1 MLAALY
7 ARRYNSPKAE
17 MAEEGEKTEP
27 GTPRQRQR
35 ARQRGQVARSVE
47 LVSAVLLFTVMLLI
61 FKLEGYTSGNFTAY
75 FRDTVGRADQIEIT
89 ETYLPTFII
98 DQAAYVGR
106 LLMPFLLGSVL
117 AVLLTN
123 FLQVGLVFS
132 AQPLNPDLGRI
143 NPSKGFSR
151 MFSMRSLVELL
162 KNMLKLGVVAVVGFS
177 ILYRSAPG
185 LMASMAMTTDAG
197 AALGVAI
204 AWRIAVYCC
213 ALLLVLAI
221 LDYMYQ
227 RFEFEKS
234 IRMSKQEIKDEYKNM
249 EGDPQIKRRIR
260 DMGRQIIMSRMM
272 EKLKTADAVI
282 TNPTHYAVAMQYE
295 LDWPAPK
302 IVAKGKDYMALRI
315 IRLAEEQGIPVY
327 QQPELARALYKVEL
341 EQFVPAALFKAVA
354 QVIAHLSKVD
364 SRLRRKLTRLR
375 PKPA

>member
-1 MLAALY
+1 
-7 ARRYNSPKAE
+7 

-27 GTPRQRQR
+27 GTQRQRQR

-61 FKLEGYTSGNFTAY
+61 FKLDGYTARHFNAY
-75 FRDTVGRADQIEIT
+75 MQDTIGRADQIELT
-89 ETYLPTFII
+89 GDSLQPFIVE
-98 DQAAYVGR
+98 QAKAIAL

-117 AVLLTN
+117 AVLIAN
-123 FLQVGLVFS
+123 FMQVGLVFS

-143 NPSKGFSR
+143 NPGKGFSR
-151 MFSMRSLVELL
+151 LFSMRSLVELL
-162 KNMLKLGVVAVVGFS
+162 KNLLKLGVVAVVGFT
-177 ILYRSAPG
+177 ILYRAAPG
-185 LMASMAMTTDAG
+185 LMASIAMTPEAG
-197 AALGVAI
+197 VELSVAV

-234 IRMSKQEIKDEYKNM
+234 IRMSKQEVKDEYKNM

-272 EKLKTADAVI
+272 EKLKSADAVI
-282 TNPTHYAVAMQYE
+282 TNPTHFAVGVQYE

-315 IRLAEEQGIPVY
+315 IRAAEEQGIPVY
-327 QQPELARALYKVEL
+327 QQAQLARALYQVEL
-341 EQFVPAALFKAVA
+341 DQFVPAALFKAVA
-354 QVIAHLSKVD
+354 QVIAHLAKVD
-364 SRLRRKLTRLR
+364 SRLRRKLRRLGSHS
-375 PKPA
+375 